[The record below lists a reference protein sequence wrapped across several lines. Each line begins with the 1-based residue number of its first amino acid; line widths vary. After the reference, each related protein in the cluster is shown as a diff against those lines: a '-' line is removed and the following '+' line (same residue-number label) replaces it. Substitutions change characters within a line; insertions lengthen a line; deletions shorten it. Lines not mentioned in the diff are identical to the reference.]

1 MHGRG
6 LDWPALRYSKP
17 ANGAF
22 GHPQRSANGVLA
34 LGGAFTQC
42 FFSESS
48 VDEIAVEVKQ
58 DPLAL
63 RRQLLAQAPRY
74 LVVLELAASRAG
86 WGSPL
91 PPERA
96 RGIALHESFGSV
108 VAHVAEVSAPG
119 GWRRVHRVVCAIDCG
134 SVVNPGIV
142 AQQMEG
148 AVVFALNRACRR
160 WSQRRPMHCFR

>member
-6 LDWPALRYSKP
+6 LVWPALRYSKP

-48 VDEIAVEVKQ
+48 VDEIAVELKQ

-86 WGSPL
+86 WRSPL
-91 PPERA
+91 PPQGGPRE
-96 RGIALHESFGSV
+96 IALNESFGSV

-119 GWRRVHRVVCAIDCG
+119 GWLRVHRVMCAIDCG
-134 SVVNPGIV
+134 SVAN
-142 AQQMEG
+142 AL
-148 AVVFALNRACRR
+148 FALNGTRVR
-160 WSQRRPMHCFR
+160 SLPLQH